1 MHELFDS
8 TVQILINFI
17 NEIGYLG
24 IFIGMFLESTL
35 VPIPSELVMIPVGI
49 SAATGQ
55 SELNI
60 YIATAVGIAG
70 NIAGAIF
77 SYCLAE
83 MLGRKILLKI
93 GKYFFV
99 KEKTIIKIEDFF
111 KEHGAISV
119 FIARMLPGFRHFISL
134 PAGLARMNFTKF
146 TFYTTAGSTIWTI
159 VLVSLGFIIG
169 DNQELIG
176 HYLHLIIKISIA
188 VAMALTAYFIWKQKR
203 KISS

>member
-1 MHELFDS
+1 MHQLFDS
-8 TVQILINFI
+8 IINILIDFI

-35 VPIPSELVMIPVGI
+35 IPIPSELVMIPVGI
-49 SAATGQ
+49 SAATEQ
-55 SELNI
+55 NELNL

-70 NIAGAIF
+70 NIGGAIF
-77 SYCLAE
+77 SYYLADI
-83 MLGRKILLKI
+83 LGRKILLKI

-99 KEKTIIKIEDFF
+99 KETTIVKIEDFF
-111 KEHGAISV
+111 KKHGAISV

-134 PAGLARMNFTKF
+134 PAGLAKMNFTKF
-146 TFYTTAGSTIWTI
+146 TIYTTLGSTIWTI

-176 HYLHLIIKISIA
+176 HYLHLIIKFMIA
-188 VAMALTAYFIWKQKR
+188 LALGMVVYFYFANKK
-203 KISS
+203 SN